1 MHTAPARWDIFCAVV
16 DNYGDI
22 GVTWRLARQLVAE
35 HGQRVRLWVDEP
47 AALAHLWP
55 AANPHL
61 AQQALAGVDVWR
73 WDAQAEHA
81 EPADVV
87 IEAFACELPAA
98 YIARMA
104 AQPRAPLWLNL
115 EYLSAEGWV
124 EGCHGLPSPQAGL
137 KKHFFFPGFTAKTG
151 GLLREQGLMAAQAGF
166 DRRAFLQTLNVP
178 LAQLEQ
184 ALLVSLFSYADA
196 PLASLL
202 AAWQADSAPVIALL
216 PAGRLV
222 PLAAQALGVEQLAVG
237 DVLTRGA
244 LTLVVLPFLPQDDYD
259 QLLWSCDLNFVR
271 GEDSFVR
278 AQWAAAP
285 MLWHIYR
292 QADDAHLDKLNAFL
306 DRYVSGL
313 AAEQAALVRQVQLAW
328 NQQTDMRKLW
338 PELRNSLPV
347 LQKHHAAWRAGLMAQ
362 EDVALKLMHFY
373 ATWL

>member
-35 HGQRVRLWVDEP
+35 HGQQVRLWVDEP

-73 WDAQAEHA
+73 WDAQVEHA

-104 AQPRAPLWLNL
+104 AQPRPPLWLNL

-178 LAQLEQ
+178 LAHLEQ
-184 ALLVSLFSYADA
+184 ALLVSLFAYADA
-196 PLASLL
+196 PLASLF

-222 PLAAQALGVEQLAVG
+222 PLAAQALGVKQLAVG

-313 AAEQAALVRQVQLAW
+313 AAKQAALVRQVQLAW
-328 NQQTDMRKLW
+328 NQQTDMRQLW
-338 PELRNSLPV
+338 AELRNSLPV
-347 LQKHHAAWRAGLMAQ
+347 LQNITQRGAPASWRKRMS
-362 EDVALKLMHFY
+362 H
-373 ATWL
+373 

>member
-35 HGQRVRLWVDEP
+35 HGQQVRLWVDEP

-61 AQQALAGVDVWR
+61 EQQVLAGVDVWR
-73 WDAQAEHA
+73 WDAQAEQA
-81 EPADVV
+81 EPPDVV

-98 YIARMA
+98 YVARMA
-104 AQPRAPLWLNL
+104 AQPRPPLWLNL
-115 EYLSAEGWV
+115 EYLSAEDWV

-184 ALLVSLFSYADA
+184 ALLVSLFAYADA

-202 AAWQADSAPVIALL
+202 AAWQVDSAPVIALL

-285 MLWHIYR
+285 LLWHIYR

-328 NQQTDMRKLW
+328 NQQTDMRQRW

-362 EDVALKLMHFY
+362 EDAALKLMHFY